1 MRYNFM
7 RSLYDWVL
15 HWAHTPYGTPA
26 LFLLALT
33 ESSVFPIP
41 PDVLLIALAVSI
53 PARAF
58 KYAFICSLG
67 SVLGGILGYAI
78 GYLLWYGSDGTFSA
92 FARFFFDYIP
102 GFTVQVFN
110 LVQNKY
116 NENAFLAVFTAG
128 FTPIPYKVFTIAG
141 GVCKINFFEFILASL
156 VGRSLRFFLV
166 AGIIWKFGEPI
177 TRWIDKYF
185 NKLALL
191 FTVLLIG
198 GFVVVKLFLK

>member
-1 MRYNFM
+1 MKINIIR
-7 RSLYDWVL
+7 RLYDWVL
-15 HWAHTPYGTPA
+15 HWAHTPYGMPA
-26 LFLLALT
+26 LFLLALA
-33 ESSVFPIP
+33 ESSFFPVP

-53 PARAF
+53 PKRSF
-58 KYAFICSLG
+58 KYALVCSLG
-67 SVLGGILGYAI
+67 SVLGGVI
-78 GYLLWYGSDGTFSA
+78 GYGIGYMLWYGPDGTFSA

-110 LVQNKY
+110 LVQGKY

-141 GVCKINFFEFILASL
+141 GVCKINFLEFLLASA
-156 VGRSLRFFLV
+156 VGRSMRFFLV

-177 TRWIDKYF
+177 TKWIDKYF
-185 NKLALL
+185 NKLAIL

-198 GFVVVKLFLK
+198 GFIVVKLLMK

>member
-1 MRYNFM
+1 MR
-7 RSLYDWVL
+7 RLYDWVL

-26 LFLLALT
+26 LFLLALA
-33 ESSVFPIP
+33 ESSVFPVP
-41 PDVLLIALAVSI
+41 PDVLLITLAVSV

-58 KYAFICSLG
+58 KYAFICSVG
-67 SVLGGILGYAI
+67 SVLGGILGYFI
-78 GYLLWYGSDGTFSA
+78 GYLLWYGADGSFSS
-92 FARFFFDYIP
+92 FARFFFNYIP
-102 GFTVQVFN
+102 GFTIGVFD
-110 LVQNKY
+110 LVQGKY

-141 GVCKINFFEFILASL
+141 GVCKINFFEFIIASL
-156 VGRSLRFFLV
+156 VGRSMRFFLV

-191 FTVLLIG
+191 FTVLLIA
-198 GFVVVKLFLK
+198 GFIVIKLFLK